1 MIAFLDACAIIY
13 RIEAVE
19 PYVMK
24 LKRAFDNLERR
35 HPRAAI
41 AVSRLSTLECR
52 VLPLRNRDVE
62 TLMLYDQFFNA
73 VDLRIVEISA
83 EVMDRATVIRADS
96 RLAIPDALQ
105 AACALSLPG
114 ELIFFTNDAKFR
126 AVEGLKLAL
135 L

>member
-19 PYVMK
+19 PYLGK
-24 LKRAFDNLERR
+24 LKRALDNLERR
-35 HPRAAI
+35 HPGTTI

-52 VLPLRNRDVE
+52 VLPVRNRDDKA
-62 TLMLYDQFFNA
+62 LRLYDQFFTA
-73 VDLRIVEISA
+73 PELRIVDLSA
-83 EVMDRATVIRADS
+83 EVIDRATIIRAEF
-96 RLAIPDALQ
+96 RLATPDALQ

-114 ELIFFTNDAKFR
+114 ELAFFTNDPKFR
-126 AVEGLKLAL
+126 GVDGLKVTL